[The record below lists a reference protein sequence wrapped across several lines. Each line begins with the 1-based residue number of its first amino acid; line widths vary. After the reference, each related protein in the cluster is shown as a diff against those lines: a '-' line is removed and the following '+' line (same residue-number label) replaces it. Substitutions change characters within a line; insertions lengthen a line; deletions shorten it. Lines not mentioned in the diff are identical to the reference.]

1 MNSLQKVWI
10 VGANGRVG
18 HELLKLFMEKEI
30 EVFYTDEDEIDIV
43 KMEDVINYADMNRPH
58 DIINC
63 AGMTDVTACENNMD
77 AAYKVNA
84 IGARNLSIAAR
95 KVGARII
102 QLSTDDVFDGQ
113 TDQPYTEFDTPN
125 PRTVYGKSKL
135 AGENYVRELT
145 TKHIIIRSSWIF
157 GSGENYVKNL
167 LEEANQNYNIS
178 VAKDQFASPTSA
190 KLLAHMILYLM
201 DFGEYGLFHVTC
213 QGVCSR
219 YEFANEVLRLSETK
233 ARLHPVTTEKDKL
246 TNYRPTY
253 SVLDNLMLRL
263 LGIPL
268 LPPWQDPLKEYIQ
281 AIKK

>member
-268 LPPWQDPLKEYIQ
+268 LPPWQEALKEYIQ

>member
-95 KVGARII
+95 KVGARMI

-268 LPPWQDPLKEYIQ
+268 LPPWQEALKEYIQ